1 MNDELIFR
9 YSPSEEYLFPV
20 AGLEA
25 QTSLALGKV
34 RAGEVNPLIVRKRV
48 FCDNMRKQVRQ
59 PLE

>member
-34 RAGEVNPLIVRKRV
+34 RAEEVRKRV
-48 FCDNMRKQVRQ
+48 FCDKMRKQGRQ